1 MASYRGA
8 TFMDPSGRGTA
19 QGWDYQK
26 VRHRGTRCMH
36 PGHTVHPGLN
46 SRSLSGT
53 ILADEWSSCRPSA

>member
-26 VRHRGTRCMH
+26 V
-36 PGHTVHPGLN
+36 
-46 SRSLSGT
+46 SGAT
-53 ILADEWSSCRPSA
+53 CRAGVAASGAARRLLLRFSKQPAPY